1 MEQLESEN
9 LLMKKKSFKILS
21 KKNIATQ
28 SKIKI
33 EKNGN

>member
-1 MEQLESEN
+1 MEQLENEN
-9 LLMKKKSFKILS
+9 LFMNKKSFKISS
-21 KKNIATQ
+21 KKSIATQ